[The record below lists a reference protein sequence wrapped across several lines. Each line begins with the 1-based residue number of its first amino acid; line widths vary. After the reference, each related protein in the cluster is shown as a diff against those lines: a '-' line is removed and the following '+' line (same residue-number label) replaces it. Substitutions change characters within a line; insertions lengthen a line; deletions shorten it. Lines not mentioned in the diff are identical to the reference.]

1 MIWPSEAPREGHGQ
15 VRLQGATEAPQPGGV
30 DPGAAHSPL
39 RLPGRGDPRAGNR
52 RGWTPGHGERWY
64 LGCQGQ
70 GAAGWLL
77 QTHWGLH
84 LWPAGQD
91 PGHAVMT

>member
-39 RLPGRGDPRAGNR
+39 GLPGRGDPRAGNR
-52 RGWTPGHGERWY
+52 SG
-64 LGCQGQ
+64 
-70 GAAGWLL
+70 
-77 QTHWGLH
+77 
-84 LWPAGQD
+84 
-91 PGHAVMT
+91 